1 MPACNDCKH
10 YKLVF
15 DGKGMSYQAKKGR
28 TKAKIVKLVHP
39 AAIEKKKKAVDRAA
53 IAAELFKHL

>member
-1 MPACNDCKH
+1 
-10 YKLVF
+10 
-15 DGKGMSYQAKKGR
+15 MSYQAKKGR
-28 TKAKIVKLVHP
+28 TKAKIVKLVQP